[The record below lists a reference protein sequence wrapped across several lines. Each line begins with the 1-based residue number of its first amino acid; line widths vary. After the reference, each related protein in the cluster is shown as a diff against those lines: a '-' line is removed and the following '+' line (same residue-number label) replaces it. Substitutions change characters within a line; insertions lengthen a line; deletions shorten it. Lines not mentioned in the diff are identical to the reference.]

1 MRKTEG
7 YKSIESYLFCQQQ
20 SRQAVSNARSS
31 KHNRYSTCSAPPL
44 PNFHRQSEW
53 QGCRNC
59 EFRHIKKKSDLP
71 SSYHHR
77 QRRRKGSGT
86 HTFVK
91 LCSKHTQNGEL
102 HDVTRRCAFLFSYV
116 FFCNSN
122 SARER
127 YQKLTSA
134 ENRAGHSMLSDERKR
149 FLKVCH
155 LSAVEKELY
164 CAFTRCSID
173 HAVHA
178 RPLRLMDG

>member
-1 MRKTEG
+1 MRKREG
-7 YKSIESYLFCQQQ
+7 STSIESYLFFQQQ

-53 QGCRNC
+53 QGCSNC
-59 EFRHIKKKSDLP
+59 EFRHIKKKSDFP

-102 HDVTRRCAFLFSYV
+102 HDVTRRCAFHTLAIQT
-116 FFCNSN
+116 
-122 SARER
+122 ARGNAI
-127 YQKLTSA
+127 K
-134 ENRAGHSMLSDERKR
+134 N
-149 FLKVCH
+149 
-155 LSAVEKELY
+155 
-164 CAFTRCSID
+164 
-173 HAVHA
+173 
-178 RPLRLMDG
+178 LRLQRIGPGIPCSVTNASAF